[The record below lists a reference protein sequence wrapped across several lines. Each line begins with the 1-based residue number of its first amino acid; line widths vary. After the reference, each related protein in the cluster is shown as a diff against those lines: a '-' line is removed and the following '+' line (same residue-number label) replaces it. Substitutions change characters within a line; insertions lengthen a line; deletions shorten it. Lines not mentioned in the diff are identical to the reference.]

1 MKKSRLLEVRCYNGM
16 LRFVNNDLTR
26 IRDAE
31 RVSVIAES
39 IRPGGSDPQP
49 QLKNS
54 VNALTAS
61 IGLIYNAIEK
71 LDSIP

>member
-1 MKKSRLLEVRCYNGM
+1 MKKSRRLEVRCCNGV
-16 LRFVNNDLTR
+16 LKVVNADLTT

-54 VNALTAS
+54 VNALTES

>member
-1 MKKSRLLEVRCYNGM
+1 MKKSRLLEVRCCNGV
-16 LRFVNNDLTR
+16 LKVVNNDLTI

-61 IGLIYNAIEK
+61 IELIYKAIDK

>member
-1 MKKSRLLEVRCYNGM
+1 MKKSRLLEVRCCNGV
-16 LRFVNNDLTR
+16 LKVVNNDLTI

-49 QLKNS
+49 QLKNY
-54 VNALTAS
+54 VNALTGS
-61 IGLIYNAIEK
+61 IELIYKAIEK

>member
-1 MKKSRLLEVRCYNGM
+1 MLLV
-16 LRFVNNDLTR
+16 VNVDLIK

-39 IRPGGSDPQP
+39 ISAGGSDPQEQHDNP
-49 QLKNS
+49 

-61 IGLIYNAIEK
+61 IELINKAIDK
-71 LDSIP
+71 LDNIS

>member
-1 MKKSRLLEVRCYNGM
+1 MKKSRRIEIRGCNGV
-16 LRFVNNDLTR
+16 LKVVNNDLTI

-39 IRPGGSDPQP
+39 IKPGGIDPLLGKQKP
-49 QLKNS
+49 

-61 IGLIYNAIEK
+61 IELIYKAIDK